1 MDPASAPLADSTG
14 VRVPPPQPSQALVP
28 APPTRPRGSADHL
41 RAHQFKP
48 GQSGNPGGTPK
59 GFKHYRFA
67 RVVIEAMDKPTEQ
80 ETLKALRACFRSP
93 KRVLEAL
100 TTAGR
105 FTKEIGLG
113 SEDAP
118 VGVTIVFTSPL
129 RKEKLR

>member
-1 MDPASAPLADSTG
+1 MKS
-14 VRVPPPQPSQALVP
+14 PPPTPGALVP
-28 APPTRPRGSADHL
+28 AASAPAPVRPRSPHL
-41 RAHQFKP
+41 FKP
-48 GQSGNPGGTPK
+48 GQSGNPGGRPK
-59 GFKHYRFA
+59 GLKTYRFA
-67 RVVIEAMDKPTEQ
+67 RLFFEAINKPTEE
-80 ETLKALRACFRSP
+80 ETIKALRACFRSP

>member
-1 MDPASAPLADSTG
+1 MKNPLPA
-14 VRVPPPQPSQALVP
+14 PSALVP
-28 APPTRPRGSADHL
+28 VASASVPAVRPRSPHL
-41 RAHQFKP
+41 FKP
-48 GQSGNPGGTPK
+48 GQSGNPGGRPK
-59 GFKHYRFA
+59 GLKTYRFA
-67 RVVIEAMDKPTEQ
+67 RLFFEAINKPTEE
-80 ETLKALRACFRSP
+80 ETIKALRACFRSP

-129 RKEKLR
+129 RKENLR